1 MKKLGLLLTVL
12 AVSAC
17 VRAGDHGYLS
27 VRNALVERFNGYNVS
42 FYHDDGPKLVKSE
55 YIEEKNYRPDEKM
68 VAYRGYS
75 VLNNKI
81 YRKDYYS
88 QHYFKA
94 DKNAMMDTSSL
105 PHKIKAGEVFK
116 LIGYATIDG
125 KRYRLFPGDLNDF
138 VIFVDEN
145 GRIWNKMGQIR
156 NDSYVVLLNTE
167 FFVKPENVRIV
178 EVSSAKTE
186 QTKPIK
192 GFDVKYEGVRLDRI
206 WFTFFDYSDSQN
218 SGKFEEIS
226 FPNKPGLIEINGVGF
241 RVLHADNDKVE
252 YMVIKEDK

>member
-1 MKKLGLLLTVL
+1 MKKLGLMLTVL
-12 AVSAC
+12 ALSGC
-17 VRAGDHGYLS
+17 LRAGDHGYLPI
-27 VRNALVERFNGYNVS
+27 RNTMVERLSGYDIS
-42 FYHDDGPKLVKSE
+42 FYHDDGPELVKSE
-55 YIEEKNYRPDEKM
+55 YIEEKNYKLNEKM

-81 YRKDYYS
+81 FRKDFYS

-94 DKNAMMDTSSL
+94 NKDAVMDTSSL
-105 PHKIKAGEVFK
+105 PHKIKSGEIFK

-125 KRYRLFPGDLNDF
+125 TRYRLFPGGLDGF
-138 VIFVDEN
+138 VIFTDEN
-145 GRIWNKMGQIR
+145 GKIWDKMGQIR

-167 FFVKPENVRIV
+167 FFVKPDDVKIV
-178 EVSSAKTE
+178 ELSTSKTE
-186 QTKPIK
+186 QTKPLK
-192 GFDVKYEGVRLDRI
+192 GFDVKYEGVKLDRI